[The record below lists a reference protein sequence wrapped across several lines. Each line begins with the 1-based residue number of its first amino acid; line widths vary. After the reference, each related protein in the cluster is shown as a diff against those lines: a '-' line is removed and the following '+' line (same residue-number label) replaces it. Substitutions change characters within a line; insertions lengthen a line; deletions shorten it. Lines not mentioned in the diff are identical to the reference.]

1 MGRKEGAADLTNL
14 PDWSELLVEGGET
27 KQMGSSAPQRGSAGK
42 ERNEGREGRRGEGGE
57 ENFVTGRIYFQEEDR
72 GRGGFMGQ

>member
-42 ERNEGREGRRGEGGE
+42 ERNEGREGRRE
-57 ENFVTGRIYFQEEDR
+57 EEV
-72 GRGGFMGQ
+72 